1 MTYSYKSYRVFA
13 SLDPMDGR
21 LLKVK
26 MGKKGEKF
34 GNTPDHCWI
43 DNSDMTGKTV
53 PEKLDRA
60 WYVEQAKKRLKD
72 FGVTT

>member
-1 MTYSYKSYRVFA
+1 
-13 SLDPMDGR
+13 MDGR

-26 MGKKGEKF
+26 TGKKGEKF

-53 PEKLDRA
+53 PEKLDRT

-72 FGVTT
+72 FGVTV